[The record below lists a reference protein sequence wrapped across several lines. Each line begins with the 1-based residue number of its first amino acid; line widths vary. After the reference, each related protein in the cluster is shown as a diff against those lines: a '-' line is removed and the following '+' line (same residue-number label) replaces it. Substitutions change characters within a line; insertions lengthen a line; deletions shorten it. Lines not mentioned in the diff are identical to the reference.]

1 MDNVKYLIM
10 FCFSILVCCN
20 QAKTKKQKTEKSVE
34 IVLEKLWETDTI
46 LKTCEAVRYNP
57 KKNLIYVSNIGNV
70 PPDAKDNDGS
80 ISILDESGKVLNQN
94 WVTGISAP
102 KGSDFYKNTLYVTDV
117 NEVVEIDI
125 ETGHVN
131 NKHVVQDAVFLNDLS
146 VDLNG
151 DIFFTDSRGD
161 RVLKLVNNKVS
172 PWLDLIGI
180 NPNGI
185 LVEKERVL
193 VVSYSNGNLISID
206 KKTKKKDVLATGIVG
221 GDGIVSIKEGYIVS
235 TWQGEIFFVDRHL
248 KNSKAIKILDTKA
261 EKLNAAD
268 ISIIPEK
275 NILLVPTFFGNSVIA
290 YKINTNYK

>member
-1 MDNVKYLIM
+1 MNNIKYLIII
-10 FCFSILVCCN
+10 CFSILVCCK
-20 QAKTKKQKTEKSVE
+20 QSKTEKLKTEKSVE

-57 KKNLIYVSNIGNV
+57 DKDIIYVSNIGSV

-80 ISILDESGKVLNQN
+80 ISILDEDGKVLNQN

-125 ETGHVN
+125 ETGNVD
-131 NKHVVQDAVFLNDLS
+131 NKYVVEDAVFLNDLS
-146 VDLNG
+146 VDTNG
-151 DIFFTDSRGD
+151 DVFFTDSRGD
-161 RVLKLVNNKVS
+161 RVLKLANNEVS
-172 PWLDLIGI
+172 PWLDLVGV

-185 LVEKERVL
+185 LVEKERIL
-193 VVSYSNGNLISID
+193 VVSYSNGNLIAID
-206 KKTKKKDVLATGIVG
+206 KKTKKRDVIATEIVG
-221 GDGIVSIKEGYIVS
+221 GDGIVSINEGYLVS
-235 TWQGEIFFVDRHL
+235 TWQGEIFFVDKNL

-261 EKLNAAD
+261 DKLNAAD

-290 YKINTNYK
+290 YKINTSYK